1 MVGETNNT
9 KIRKDNGHIR
19 FPLSKFPRDRVIDTP
34 SAVVHREARLE
45 GGVLVVLLLAP
56 IVYLS
61 VRHGIHVCLYIL
73 ALLAVFQLTRNP
85 APFREGLADPWARR
99 LVIAFASLFVAT
111 LVTQVLN
118 QSIHWPSFD
127 GPSKILLAGLVFLF
141 LRNLRIAF
149 AKVLE
154 LALPLALLCVFLVI
168 VMSPEPRKVWD
179 GPLAMG
185 RFATSFVDPNSLGS
199 QSLILTM
206 LCVISIGLFAK
217 KRTWLFV
224 LKLIAIAIGGVIVV
238 NAQSRGGWLAI
249 PPLLMLWLALYF
261 SQNTLRG
268 PARFLPPA
276 IVLCAA
282 STLMAI
288 GYETS
293 PILSNRGNF
302 AVENAND
309 WLAGKN
315 LESPIGIRL
324 SIWDVSMTLARE
336 SPWIGYGETGLKAV
350 LVTHPLNIPANRSA
364 IDTLLFAG
372 AHSDIL
378 AKQLSMGIIGL
389 AAYFATML
397 VPWLYFWKHRCHAHC
412 DSRAAA
418 HLGLYFITGV
428 FVCGLTNEMLSL
440 KYLCSFFGLM
450 IAGLAADISRRERWR
465 A

>member
-1 MVGETNNT
+1 MGETNNT
-9 KIRKDNGHIR
+9 KIRKDNEHIR
-19 FPLSKFPRDRVIDTP
+19 PTLSKFPRDRAIDSSP
-34 SAVVHREARLE
+34 AIVHRDSRLK
-45 GGVLVVLLLAP
+45 GAVLVILLLAP

-61 VRHGIHVCLYIL
+61 VRHGIHACLYIL
-73 ALLAVFQLTRNP
+73 ALLAVFQLARDP
-85 APFREGLADPWARR
+85 APYREELADPWARR
-99 LVIAFASLFVAT
+99 LVLAFASLFVAT
-111 LVTQVLN
+111 LVTQILN

-141 LRNLRIAF
+141 LRNQRIAF

-154 LALPLALLCVFLVI
+154 VALPLGLLGVFLVI
-168 VMSPEPRKVWD
+168 QLSPEARKVWD

-185 RFATSFVDPNSLGS
+185 RFATRFVDPNSLGS

-206 LCVISIGLFAK
+206 LCVFSIGLFAK
-217 KRTWLFV
+217 KRTWLLV
-224 LKLIAIAIGGVIVV
+224 LKLIGIAIGAIIVV

-261 SQNTLRG
+261 SQHTLRG
-268 PARFLPPA
+268 PAKFLPPA

-282 STLMAI
+282 AALMAI

-302 AVENAND
+302 AIENAND

-315 LESPIGIRL
+315 LDSPIGIRL

-350 LVTHPLNIPANRSA
+350 LASHPLNIAANRSA
-364 IDTLLFAG
+364 IDTLAFAG

-397 VPWLYFWKHRCHAHC
+397 VPWFYFWKHRCHAHR
-412 DSRAAA
+412 DTRAAA

-440 KYLCSFFGLM
+440 KYLCSFFGLT

-465 A
+465 G

>member
-1 MVGETNNT
+1 MGETNNT
-9 KIRKDNGHIR
+9 KIRRDNGHIS
-19 FPLSKFPRDRVIDTP
+19 FPLSKFPRDRALTSPPAIVL
-34 SAVVHREARLE
+34 RESRLD
-45 GGVLVVLLLAP
+45 GAVLVILLLAP

-61 VRHGIHVCLYIL
+61 VRHGIHACLYIL
-73 ALLAVFQLTRNP
+73 ALLAVFQLAQNP
-85 APFREGLADPWARR
+85 APFREGFADPSTRR
-99 LVIAFASLFVAT
+99 VVLSLGSLFFAT
-111 LVTQVLN
+111 LVTQVLS
-118 QSIHWPSFD
+118 QSIYWPSFD

-141 LRNLRIAF
+141 LRGQRISF

-154 LALPLALLCVFLVI
+154 FALPIGLLCVFWVI
-168 VMSPEPRKVWD
+168 QMSPEARKLWD
-179 GPLAMG
+179 GPLAMD
-185 RFATSFVDPNSLGS
+185 RFATHFVDPNSLGS
-199 QSLILTM
+199 QVLILTM
-206 LCVISIGLFAK
+206 LCVFSIGLFAK
-217 KRTWLFV
+217 KRTWLFA
-224 LKLIAIAIGGVIVV
+224 LKAIGIAMGAVIVV

-249 PPLLMLWLALYF
+249 PPLLILWLALYF

-268 PARFLPPA
+268 PAKFLPPA

-282 STLMAI
+282 ATLFAI

-302 AVENAND
+302 AIENAND

-315 LESPIGIRL
+315 LDSPIGIRL
-324 SIWDVSMTLARE
+324 SIWEISMTLARE

-350 LVTHPLNIPANRSA
+350 LATHPLNIPANRSA
-364 IDTLLFAG
+364 IDTLAFAG

-378 AKQLSMGIIGL
+378 AKQLSMGVIGL

-397 VPWLYFWKHRCHAHC
+397 VPWMYFWKHRCHAHR
-412 DSRAAA
+412 DTRAAA

-428 FVCGLTNEMLSL
+428 FICGLTNEMLSL

-450 IAGLAADISRRERWR
+450 IAGLAADISRRERWP